1 MKNTLADNLTCVL
14 VVRLNFAA
22 LIESI
27 GILSDRKGAYGGFV
41 SSVTSFRAVLPVGL

>member
-1 MKNTLADNLTCVL
+1 MQKNKELNKIKNKNKNVKNTLADNLTCVL

-27 GILSDRKGAYGGFV
+27 GILSDRKGA
-41 SSVTSFRAVLPVGL
+41 

>member
-1 MKNTLADNLTCVL
+1 MQNNKELNKIKNKKNVKNTLADNLTCVL

-27 GILSDRKGAYGGFV
+27 GILSDRKGA
-41 SSVTSFRAVLPVGL
+41 